1 MLSTIFTPDKRR
13 WQVEYL
19 PYKDAVVVV
28 RVWNAFTWALVHGEG
43 KTLPEPE
50 YNAIRGVLS

>member
-1 MLSTIFTPDKRR
+1 M
-13 WQVEYL
+13 EYL

-28 RVWNAFTWALVHGEG
+28 RAWNAFTWALVHGEG